1 MFTAQSLQIGDLTS
15 KQMALISE
23 NLLNI
28 NVSYTMD
35 LAGQLT
41 FSVVDPG
48 LEMAS
53 NRYFIVGRDV
63 VYETTAIRPV
73 ELVTV
78 EPETFPAISRIRHV
92 YEISSVKVSQGEAGA
107 SPVYSIEALPKA
119 IQQMKRDKKS
129 GNIGGSGFEFVKRAA
144 KKYGLKFVGEKST
157 RIKAGSK
164 NSGTSQQDSV
174 WDRITS
180 IAQESQ
186 YVVFVTDGTLY
197 FGSQKWFMF
206 RWGSTRQLG
215 KPKLDKNKKPIL
227 DKNGVPQRNPSKF
240 FIPIEYPGTIESRKR
255 FEALSMPELSKREND
270 PMYGEGSAIIAR
282 DNGVLL
288 RPGMTVRINNIPFME
303 KYYLITDVS
312 FSEQTTEPVSIQFR
326 TPERLEVNGKPAEI
340 KPLPI
345 GKKFSSEYFRTKPT
359 LMGTATVGGVNSTPT
374 ERIPIGTTPAPSGEE
389 IKARIPNSRRQT
401 YHPIEQKD
409 IKLIVP
415 NSAVPAVYTISS
427 NDFVEAGN
435 IDMWNRPLFG
445 NELGQNNNQKC
456 RTLSMEIHSTTV
468 DINGISTP
476 VYVILEKLFCTDG
489 SVVELSSEDAIDF
502 YEEEHK
508 HHGII
513 FQSSGIAKAEAYM
526 YVLVKHQFITVK
538 KRFPNN
544 GLEIWSTGAG
554 LPERSRCF
562 A

>member
-48 LEMAS
+48 LQMAS

-63 VYETTAIRPV
+63 VYETTSIKSV
-73 ELVTV
+73 EVFSA
-78 EPETFPAISRIRHV
+78 ESEIFNAISRTRHV
-92 YEISSVKVSQGEAGA
+92 YEISSVTVSQGEAGA

-119 IQQMKRDKKS
+119 IQQMKRDKKT
-129 GNIGGSGFEFVKRAA
+129 GNIGGSGFEFVKSAA

-180 IAQESQ
+180 IAQNSQ
-186 YVVFVTDGTLY
+186 YVVFVVDGTLY

-206 RWGSTRQLG
+206 RWGTTKQAE
-215 KPKLDKNKKPIL
+215 KPKLDKKKNPIL
-227 DKNGVPQRNPSKF
+227 DKNGVPERNPSRF
-240 FIPIEYPGTIESRKR
+240 FVPIEYPGTTESRKR
-255 FEALSMPELSKREND
+255 FEALSMPKLSKREND

-303 KYYLITDVS
+303 KYYLITNVS
-312 FSEQTTEPVSIQFR
+312 FSEQTTEPVSIEFR
-326 TPERLEVNGKPAEI
+326 TPERLEVNGKPAKI
-340 KPLPI
+340 PPLPV
-345 GKKFSSEYFRTKPT
+345 GKRFSSDYFVTKPT
-359 LMGTATVGGVNSTPT
+359 LMSTATIGGVNAAQP

-389 IKARIPNSRRQT
+389 VKARIPNSRRQT

-415 NSAVPAVYTISS
+415 NSTVPAAYTISS
-427 NDFVEAGN
+427 ADFVEAGN

-445 NELGQNNNQKC
+445 NALVENNNQKC
-456 RTLSMEIHSTTV
+456 RTLSMEIHDATV
-468 DINGISTP
+468 NIGGIPTP
-476 VYVILEKLFCTDG
+476 VYVILEKLFCADG
-489 SVVELSSEDAIDF
+489 SVVELSSGDAIDF
-502 YEEEHK
+502 YEEENK

-513 FQSSGIAKAEAYM
+513 LQSSGIAKAEAYM
-526 YVLVKHQFITVK
+526 YVLVQLQFMTVK

-544 GLEIWSTGAG
+544 GLQIWSTGAD
-554 LPERSRCF
+554 LPEQSRCF